1 MGEYLDQVPETVK
14 DHLVRL
20 VKTAGLPDD
29 EESVERISQAWL
41 EKKETFERRIAQFN
55 MEETDEFEKDDE
67 NAVLMMTYSG
77 SILSIGPVMDGV
89 RNVEYSSIGIRK
101 DVPESAVDETSTL
114 ARDIEIDDEVV
125 FEKGPI
131 RKSSPIYK
139 IALFTEELDS
149 EEQEEK
155 LSDAT
160 QMLTEDFVQVNK
172 TVIVE

>member
-14 DHLVRL
+14 DHLVKL